1 MSHWEMAPRG
11 ALKGSIRVPGD
22 KSISH
27 RSLLFNAFA
36 QGEAR
41 VEGLLRGL
49 DVQATWGCLKALGV
63 EICDEGD
70 VVVIRG
76 VGGHFRE
83 SHSVLDCGN
92 SGTTF
97 RLLCGLLA
105 GQPIFSVLT
114 GDKHLKKRP
123 MKRVTGPLEA
133 MGARFWGREN
143 ASLPPIAIHGGQ
155 LRACDYSSPIASAQV
170 KTAILLATLQA
181 EGEAVFREPHR
192 SRDHSERMLRAM
204 GADIQEM
211 ADGALTIRG
220 GQTLAA
226 CDVVVPGDISSA
238 AFFLVAASIVPGSDL
253 CIEGV
258 GLNPTRTGIL
268 DALWSMGADIS
279 VENQREVSGEPIGNL
294 RVRYTELKGTQ
305 IEGELIPRLVDELPV
320 LAVAAACA
328 DGETI
333 IRDAAELRVKE
344 SDRIA
349 ATAAG
354 LRVNGIDVEETP
366 DGMIIQGGRL
376 QGGHVSSAGDHRI
389 AMAFGIAAL
398 AGGASRI
405 DDVENV
411 KTSFP
416 NFRAL
421 LSEVCSG

>member
-1 MSHWEMAPRG
+1 MTHWEMAPSGPLRG
-11 ALKGSIRVPGD
+11 KIRVPGD
-22 KSISH
+22 KSVSH

-36 QGEAR
+36 HGEAR

-49 DVQATWGCLKALGV
+49 DVQATWGCLRALGV
-63 EICDEGD
+63 QIADEGD
-70 VVVIRG
+70 AVIIRG
-76 VGGHFRE
+76 VGGRFQE
-83 SHSVLDCGN
+83 PHSVLDCGN

-123 MKRVTGPLEA
+123 MKRVTGPLET

-143 ASLPPIAIHGGQ
+143 ASFPPIAIQGGHLQ
-155 LRACDYSSPIASAQV
+155 ACDYTSPIASAQV
-170 KTAILLATLQA
+170 KTAMLLATLQS
-181 EGEAVFREPHR
+181 EGVALFKEPHR

-204 GADIQEM
+204 GVEIQELG
-211 ADGALTIRG
+211 DGSLKIQG
-220 GQTLAA
+220 GQPLEARN
-226 CDVVVPGDISSA
+226 VVVPGDISSA
-238 AFFLVAASIVPGSDL
+238 AFFMVAASIVPGSDL
-253 CIEGV
+253 CIQGV

-268 DALWSMGADIS
+268 DALWEMGADIC
-279 VENQREVSGEPIGNL
+279 VEDEREVSGERIGDL
-294 RVRYTELKGTQ
+294 RVRCTELKGTR
-305 IEGELIPRLVDELPV
+305 IGGALIPRLVDELPV

-328 DGETI
+328 DGETS

-354 LRVNGIDVEETP
+354 LAVNGIDVEETP
-366 DGMIIQGGRL
+366 DGMTIQGGAL

-389 AMAFGIAAL
+389 AMAFAVAAL
-398 AGGASRI
+398 AGGESRI
-405 DDVENV
+405 DDVANV
-411 KTSFP
+411 QTSFP

-421 LSEVCSG
+421 LSEVSGG